1 MNDFVYEVLTYIG
14 RAVKDIGLG
23 TTPTLTFGNLNDIDV
38 RKQTIFPLV
47 HVNIG
52 NATLTGTGVNVMQLD
67 VELVVMDLV
76 DIDKDLDLRVPS
88 YDYAE
93 NFFWA
98 QNANAVDCLN
108 STLYIA
114 NRIVGS
120 FDRGKPFVNQCQL
133 VGDVSFQPFV
143 ESFENNLAGWS
154 TTITLQ
160 MPNVNVTVCRN
171 AN

>member
-1 MNDFVYEVLTYIG
+1 MNDFVYQALTYIN
-14 RAVKDIGLG
+14 RAVRDIELG

-52 NATLTGTGVNVMQLD
+52 NATLTGTSVNVMQLD

-76 DIDKDLDLRVPS
+76 DIDKENDLREYVYQGGES
-88 YDYAE
+88 
-93 NFFWA
+93 FFWA
-98 QNANAVDCLN
+98 EQTNVVDCLN

-133 VGDVSFQPFV
+133 VGDVAFQPFV

-154 TTITLQ
+154 TTLTLQ
-160 MPNVNVTVCRN
+160 MPNVNVTVCRD
-171 AN
+171 AD